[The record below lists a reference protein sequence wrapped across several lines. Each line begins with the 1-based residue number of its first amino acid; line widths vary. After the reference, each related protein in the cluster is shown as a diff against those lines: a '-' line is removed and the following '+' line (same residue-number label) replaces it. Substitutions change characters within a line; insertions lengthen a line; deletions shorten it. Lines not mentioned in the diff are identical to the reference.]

1 MKNGCLF
8 IVLIFLCL
16 FLMCTVKVADKLEKI
31 KPSPCVPLPE
41 PKPIPIIKVPQA
53 NSDSENEKPVV
64 EPINENQSQSL
75 PEPARIPIVK
85 SLNENK
91 VDQIQNGHW
100 ETRVG
105 RGGFLGLRTYKY
117 KVWVKDGSTNCKDGS
132 CK

>member
-41 PKPIPIIKVPQA
+41 PKPIPIIKVPH
-53 NSDSENEKPVV
+53 SDIGLNTKPDV
-64 EPINENQSQSL
+64 EPVKEQYEPL

-91 VDQIQNGHW
+91 VDQVQSGHW

-117 KVWVKDGSTNCKDGS
+117 KVWVNDGSTTDCKDGS

>member
-16 FLMCTVKVADKLEKI
+16 FLMCTVKVADRIERV
-31 KPSPCVPLPE
+31 KPFPCVPLPE

-53 NSDSENEKPVV
+53 NPDLSSDKKPIT
-64 EPINENQSQSL
+64 EPIDENQLQPL
-75 PEPARIPIVK
+75 PEPAKIPTIKDVD
-85 SLNENK
+85 K
-91 VDQIQNGHW
+91 VDQIQDGHW

-117 KVWVKDGSTNCKDGS
+117 RVWIKDGSTNCKDGT
-132 CK
+132 CQ